1 MQHTAPQRP
10 ALGIMFVLMSCSS
23 LQFGAAF
30 AVTLFPL
37 FGALAVSV
45 SRLAIASIVVGST
58 VWLAARWRTRR
69 GGEMP
74 PGALSWSKEQWR
86 AVIIFGMTFGLMN
99 GFFYCAIDR
108 IPIGLAVAVEFLGP
122 LALASMLTRRLRDA
136 VWVLCALA
144 GMLVLGYEAAV
155 GKDTDYLGLTFAL
168 IAGVFWAL
176 YIRSSAKVGAL
187 VPGASG
193 LAVAMLVGAAFIAPV
208 AAVVP
213 APQPIW
219 NAAQDPMLLLMI
231 FGTAMFASVIPY
243 SAELMALRNLPER
256 VFSVLMSME
265 PAIAA
270 IAGWALLN
278 QETGSIR
285 WVAIFLLMTASVG
298 ITLTTTK
305 GGSPQPK
312 DDGKDPVPMPL
323 PE

>member
-1 MQHTAPQRP
+1 MPHTSSQRP
-10 ALGIMFVLMSCSS
+10 ALGIMFVLISCSS

-37 FGALAVSV
+37 FGALAISV
-45 SRLAIASIVVGST
+45 SRLAIASIVVGSA

-99 GFFYCAIDR
+99 GFFYCAIDH

-122 LALASMLTRRLRDA
+122 LALASMLTRR
-136 VWVLCALA
+136 VLCALA

-155 GKDTDYLGLTFAL
+155 GKDTDYLGLMFAL

-278 QETGSIR
+278 QETGPIR

-305 GGSPQPK
+305 GGSPQQK
-312 DDGKDPVPMPL
+312 DGGKDPVPVPL

>member
-10 ALGIMFVLMSCSS
+10 ALGIIFVLMSCSS

-58 VWLAARWRTRR
+58 VWLAARWRARR
-69 GGEMP
+69 GGTMP
-74 PGALSWSKEQWR
+74 LGPLSWSKEQWR
-86 AVIIFGMTFGLMN
+86 AVIIFGLTFGMMN

-108 IPIGLAVAVEFLGP
+108 ITIGLAVEFLGP
-122 LALASMLTRRLRDA
+122 LALASLLTRRLRDA

-155 GKDTDYLGLTFAL
+155 GRDTDYLGLTFAL

-176 YIRSSAKVGAL
+176 YIRSNAKVGTL

-213 APQPIW
+213 APQPLW
-219 NAAQDPMLLLMI
+219 NAAQDPVLLLMI

-243 SAELMALRNLPER
+243 SAELMALRNLPQQ
-256 VFSVLMSME
+256 VFSVLMSLE

-270 IAGWALLN
+270 IAGWALLT
-278 QETGSIR
+278 QETGPIR
-285 WVAIFLLMTASVG
+285 WVAICLLMTASVG
-298 ITLTTTK
+298 ITLTTAQSDSSRQQ
-305 GGSPQPK
+305 GEGEE
-312 DDGKDPVPMPL
+312 PVPVPL